1 MRIAGSGGLC
11 KIRSVWTV
19 YIGDGQ
25 VTTINI
31 IACNTYHSLM
41 TKGELYID
49 AKPKPH
55 VVCLLIDNNSLKLN
69 KLK

>member
-1 MRIAGSGGLC
+1 
-11 KIRSVWTV
+11 
-19 YIGDGQ
+19 
-25 VTTINI
+25 
-31 IACNTYHSLM
+31 M

-69 KLK
+69 KLKW